1 MNKIQIDGVEYY
13 IDEANQLALSQV
25 DSIQFVTEQLIQKH
39 NELQI
44 LDTAKITYLRGIR
57 KEIETKK

>member
-1 MNKIQIDGVEYY
+1 MKKIQIDGVEYN
-13 IDEANQLALSQV
+13 IEEANQLALSQV
-25 DSIQFVTEQLIQKH
+25 DSIKFVTEQLIQKH

-44 LDTAKITYLRGIR
+44 LDTAKISYMHGIR